1 MGKFFN
7 GIKFFSDDN
16 AVIGLGG
23 TASASSASADA
34 AEAFNGSKAFGWIS
48 SGENSDSTTSYIQR
62 TFAADLYGDTIV
74 IANHN
79 LKPPFTVKINGTALT
94 NYDEQTARNFSIIT
108 FPFRDD
114 IASIKIEA
122 SATMTADEEKHIGE
136 IMLLSTIGQF
146 QQPQELKNTLTR
158 EQGDLKLQNGKHFIF
173 NCGQSWSFSLDIFSL
188 SQDDI
193 DLLNTLQNMGTPFY
207 MWPCGGDETQFK
219 YRFRPFL
226 FDDFFKVS
234 FSGNGKPNLR
244 DNLYWTGLRD
254 SIKLIEVE

>member
-23 TASASSASADA
+23 TASASSSSDDA
-34 AEAFNGSKAFGWIS
+34 VEAFNGSREFGWIS
-48 SGENSDSTTSYIQR
+48 SGENSDNTTSYILR
-62 TFAADLYGDTIV
+62 TFSADLYGDTIIV
-74 IANHN
+74 ANHN

-94 NYDEQTARNFSIIT
+94 NYDIQTARNFSIVT
-108 FPFRDD
+108 FPYRDD
-114 IASIKIEA
+114 ITSIRIEA
-122 SATMTADEEKHIGE
+122 KKTMTPNEEKHIGE

-173 NCGQSWSFSLDIFSL
+173 NCGQSWSFSLDVFSL
-188 SQDDI
+188 SQQDI
-193 DLLNTLQNMGTPFY
+193 DLLNTLQSMGTPFH

-234 FSGNGKPNLR
+234 FSGNGKPNLK
-244 DNLYWTGLRD
+244 DNFYWTGLRD
-254 SIKLIEVE
+254 SVKLVEVE